1 MGLRL
6 RLKASVD
13 ISGYPQPA
21 QVVLRV
27 VKKYDMLLADNCF
40 NWYITGA
47 AAQCWNDDELH
58 AIGAIKGR
66 GFEVVQP
73 GELSER

>member
-1 MGLRL
+1 MEQTLRTSWTQ
-6 RLKASVD
+6 RPAT
-13 ISGYPQPA
+13 A

-27 VKKYDMLLADNCF
+27 VKKYDYVATCSYTMGSPAERRRTSC
-40 NWYITGA
+40 
-47 AAQCWNDDELH
+47 
-58 AIGAIKGR
+58 IGAIKGR

>member
-27 VKKYDMLLADNCF
+27 VKKYDMLLADNCS
-40 NWYITGA
+40 NWYITARPPSAGTTTNFMPSA
-47 AAQCWNDDELH
+47 RS
-58 AIGAIKGR
+58 KGEASR
-66 GFEVVQP
+66 SSSLE
-73 GELSER
+73 S